1 MHENVLLK
9 WVAVYVLAVF
19 TCTAYAQHPKDD
31 IKQNIRR
38 SANSLMAY
46 PGPQQHKLTPA
57 PQGKQ
62 PFYIS
67 HYGRHGSH
75 YLLQKEHVDA
85 PYQVL
90 EVANKAGKLT
100 AKGRDVMLRIEKIR
114 NDAYEQWGELTPT
127 GVLQQQMIARRMV
140 TCFPEVF
147 NNKTIVD
154 ARSTTATRSILSMEH
169 FLIQLTRM
177 KPRLNVYHNATRQ
190 DMTFLNLKDDH
201 LMMTWM
207 NSDTQEHYNQFAKH
221 YDKYNRLMRT
231 LFNDMTYVK
240 QHVDAKKLN
249 DDLFRLAS
257 NMQNTELRH
266 KITLYDIFSDQD
278 LYNNWM
284 KENTWWYI
292 NYGSCS
298 LNGRTQPY
306 SQRNLLRKIINDADS
321 CLKLKNNTVQLR
333 FGDDINILP
342 LACLM
347 DVNHWGLATSQ
358 LGTLGKNGWR
368 CYCIAPMAANIQL
381 VFYHSNPEDQ
391 DVWVKVLFNEDE
403 ATLPLP
409 NDHAP
414 YYRWADFRSYYLT
427 KLDDYEKR

>member
-9 WVAVYVLAVF
+9 WIAVYVLAVF

-75 YLLQKEHVDA
+75 HLLQKEYFDA

-90 EVANKAGKLT
+90 DVADKAGKLT

-127 GVLQQQMIARRMV
+127 GVQQQQMIARRMV
-140 TCFPEVF
+140 ARFPEVF
-147 NNKTIVD
+147 DYKTIVD

-169 FLIQLTRM
+169 FLIQLTRI

-190 DMTFLNLKDDH
+190 DMTFLNQQDDH
-201 LMMTWM
+201 LMMTRM
-207 NSDTQEHYNQFAKH
+207 DPVTQERYNQFAKH
-221 YDKYNRLMRT
+221 YDKYNRLMRI

-249 DDLFRLAS
+249 DDLFHLAS

-266 KITLYDIFSDQD
+266 KVTLYDIFSDQD
-278 LYNNWM
+278 LYHNWM
-284 KENTWWYI
+284 KENAWWYI
-292 NYGSCS
+292 NYGCCT

-321 CLKLKNNTVQLR
+321 CLKQKNNSVQLR

-347 DVNHWGLATSQ
+347 DINHWGLATSQ

-381 VFYHSNPEDQ
+381 IFYRSNPEDQ

-409 NDHAP
+409 NDHVP

>member
-201 LMMTWM
+201 LMMTRM

-284 KENTWWYI
+284 KENAWWYI

-368 CYCIAPMAANIQL
+368 CYRIAPMAANIQL

>member
-1 MHENVLLK
+1 
-9 WVAVYVLAVF
+9 
-19 TCTAYAQHPKDD
+19 
-31 IKQNIRR
+31 
-38 SANSLMAY
+38 
-46 PGPQQHKLTPA
+46 
-57 PQGKQ
+57 
-62 PFYIS
+62 
-67 HYGRHGSH
+67 
-75 YLLQKEHVDA
+75 
-85 PYQVL
+85 
-90 EVANKAGKLT
+90 
-100 AKGRDVMLRIEKIR
+100 MLRIEKIR
-114 NDAYEQWGELTPT
+114 NDANEQWGELTPT

-154 ARSTTATRSILSMEH
+154 SRSTTATRSILSMEH

-177 KPRLNVYHNATRQ
+177 EPHLNVHHNATRQ

-201 LMMTWM
+201 LMMTRM
-207 NSDTQEHYNQFAKH
+207 NSDTQEQYNQFAKH

-284 KENTWWYI
+284 KENAWWYI

-368 CYCIAPMAANIQL
+368 CYRIAPMAANIQL